1 MGPQKTQSPPAMS
14 TPDPQ
19 QTAIASEV
27 RDTSLSEAV
36 ATLRKRQWV
45 LIVAAALG
53 AAYGTYKA
61 VSYTHLP
68 ARHSPA
74 AAARTC

>member
-1 MGPQKTQSPPAMS
+1 MG

-19 QTAIASEV
+19 QVVTGSEV

-53 AAYGTYKA
+53 IVFGIYKA
-61 VSYTHLP
+61 FTQPRLFRVL
-68 ARHSPA
+68 RHHPGA
-74 AAARTC
+74 